1 MKKSEFRSLIRE
13 EIKKTLKENGPLMSD
28 PSTKSKVEMVIN
40 TLRGI
45 DVDGET
51 MQYILKQVG
60 MEEQMLHQLTGGNSG
75 KNEVNE
81 SPATDRVIDKI
92 NELDRAMDRAIK
104 NPATGNVEQLA
115 QYTKST
121 IKDIRDALSS
131 AGFGMQ

>member
-1 MKKSEFRSLIRE
+1 MKKQELRSLIRE

-40 TLRGI
+40 TLRSI
-45 DVDGET
+45 DIDGET

-92 NELDRAMDRAIK
+92 NELDRAMDRAIR
-104 NPATGNVEQLA
+104 NPAAGNVEQLA
-115 QYTKST
+115 QYAKST